1 MDSLP
6 PQPSSSSS
14 SQQEL
19 SANEKV
25 SMLLKKWSSLQKI
38 IKEEITLEEISKS
51 LLTLLPSLS

>member
-1 MDSLP
+1 MDSPP